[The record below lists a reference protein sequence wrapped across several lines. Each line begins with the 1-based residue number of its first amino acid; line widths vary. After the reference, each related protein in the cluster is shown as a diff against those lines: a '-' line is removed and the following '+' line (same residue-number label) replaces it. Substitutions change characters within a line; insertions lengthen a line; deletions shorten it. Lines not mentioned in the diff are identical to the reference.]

1 MEVGGVPVGDGENVG
16 MEEPTG
22 VGACV
27 GDAVNVGVALG
38 VGVGGGVGV
47 AGVGVGAG
55 TDILL
60 IIELMIASL
69 LGAKREKTSR

>member
-1 MEVGGVPVGDGENVG
+1 

-27 GDAVNVGVALG
+27 GDAVNVGVVVG

-47 AGVGVGAG
+47 VGDGVGAG
-55 TDILL
+55 TEILL
-60 IIELMIASL
+60 IIELMLASPS
-69 LGAKREKTSR
+69 GAKREKTSI